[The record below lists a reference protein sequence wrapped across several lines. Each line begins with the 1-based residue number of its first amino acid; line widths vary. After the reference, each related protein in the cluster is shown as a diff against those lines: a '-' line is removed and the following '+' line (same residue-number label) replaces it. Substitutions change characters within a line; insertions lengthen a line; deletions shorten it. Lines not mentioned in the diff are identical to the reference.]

1 MKKYILTIILA
12 VGFGIGLNAQNQS
25 SYSDGFFSSNYSEY
39 REGNEFGIM
48 PILPGHTTTSD
59 QDADPAPIGSG
70 LLLLAGMGLGYAIKK
85 RRN

>member
-39 REGNEFGIM
+39 REDNDFGIM